1 MNVLLLKLMKRLNE
15 AGDGG
20 SDAGGTGAAPAPAPA
35 PAEDRGDVVDP
46 ELNAS
51 TLASLVGQDAEGE
64 GAEAGE
70 AGGEGGEGA
79 GEGQEAE
86 GAGEGGQ
93 GGRSAGIP
101 PARFNEVNERRKQA
115 EKDLAEA
122 QAEIERLR
130 QGVGQAPSPAPAPA
144 AGAPA
149 APAAAPAAPFDED
162 AQEQAYVSALIDGD
176 HKRAADI
183 RKGINAHLRD
193 EATKAAI
200 LRADEQRQA
209 DHQQAVGRALAA
221 ETALTVEKYPY
232 LDTPEGAEA
241 VELIVAARDAKIAKG
256 MPAHEAL
263 RAAVAAIAPR
273 FTPATAVAAAAAAAP
288 TPGKD
293 SASAAAPADS
303 RTSAAIARGA
313 AASVAQPPAL
323 NGGVGDR
330 ANAGRVNVAQMTD
343 EQFEN
348 LSPAEIKKLR
358 GD

>member
-15 AGDGG
+15 AGEGG
-20 SDAGGTGAAPAPAPA
+20 SDAGGTGAAPAPA

-51 TLASLVGQDAEGE
+51 TLASLVGQDAGGE
-64 GAEAGE
+64 GE

-79 GEGQEAE
+79 GEGQEAD

-93 GGRSAGIP
+93 AGRSAGIP

-130 QGVGQAPSPAPAPA
+130 QGSGQAASPAPAPAPA

-149 APAAAPAAPFDED
+149 APAAPAAAPTAPFDED

-176 HKRAADI
+176 HKRATEI

-200 LRADEQRQA
+200 QRADEQRQA

-232 LDTPEGAEA
+232 LETAEGAEA

-273 FTPATAVAAAAAAAP
+273 FAPATAAAAGAP

>member
-1 MNVLLLKLMKRLNE
+1 MNMLLLKLMKRLNE
-15 AGDGG
+15 AGESG
-20 SDAGGTGAAPAPAPA
+20 SDAGGTGAAPAPA

-51 TLASLVGQDAEGE
+51 TLASLVGQDAGGE

-130 QGVGQAPSPAPAPA
+130 QGGSQAPSPAPAPA

-176 HKRAADI
+176 HKRAAEI

-200 LRADEQRQA
+200 QRADEQRQA
-209 DHQQAVGRALAA
+209 EHQQAVSRALAA
-221 ETALTVEKYPY
+221 ETALTIEKYPY
-232 LDTPEGAEA
+232 LDTAEGAEA

-263 RAAVAAIAPR
+263 RVAVAAIAPR
-273 FTPATAVAAAAAAAP
+273 FAPVAAAAP

-330 ANAGRVNVAQMTD
+330 ANAGRINVAQMTD

>member
-1 MNVLLLKLMKRLNE
+1 MNVLLLKMMKRLNE
-15 AGDGG
+15 AGESG
-20 SDAGGTGAAPAPAPA
+20 SDAGGTGAAPAPA

-51 TLASLVGQDAEGE
+51 TLASLVGQDAGGE

-70 AGGEGGEGA
+70 AGGESDEGA
-79 GEGQEAE
+79 GAGQEAD

-122 QAEIERLR
+122 LAEIERLR
-130 QGVGQAPSPAPAPA
+130 HGGSQAASPAPAPP
-144 AGAPA
+144 AGAPAAPA

-176 HKRAADI
+176 PKRAAEI
-183 RKGINAHLRD
+183 RKVINAHLRD

-200 LRADEQRQA
+200 QRADEQRQA

-232 LDTPEGAEA
+232 LDTAEGAEA

-256 MPAHEAL
+256 VPAHEAL

-273 FTPATAVAAAAAAAP
+273 FAPASAAAATAP

>member
-1 MNVLLLKLMKRLNE
+1 MNVLLLKMMKRLNE
-15 AGDGG
+15 AGESG
-20 SDAGGTGAAPAPAPA
+20 SDAGGTGAAPAPA

-51 TLASLVGQDAEGE
+51 TLASLVGQDAGGE

-70 AGGEGGEGA
+70 AGGEGDEGA

-130 QGVGQAPSPAPAPA
+130 QGGNQAASPAPANPTGAPA
-144 AGAPA
+144 APA

-176 HKRAADI
+176 HKRAAEI

-200 LRADEQRQA
+200 QRADEQRQA
-209 DHQQAVGRALAA
+209 EHQQAVGRALAA

-256 MPAHEAL
+256 VPAHEAL

-273 FTPATAVAAAAAAAP
+273 FAPATAAAP

-330 ANAGRVNVAQMTD
+330 ANAGRINVAQMTD

>member
-15 AGDGG
+15 AGDDG
-20 SDAGGTGAAPAPAPA
+20 SDAGGTGAAPAPA

-51 TLASLVGQDAEGE
+51 TLASLVGQDAGGE

-79 GEGQEAE
+79 GEGQEAD

-176 HKRAADI
+176 HKRAAEI

-200 LRADEQRQA
+200 QRADEQRQA
-209 DHQQAVGRALAA
+209 EHQQAVGRALAA

-232 LDTPEGAEA
+232 LDTAEGAEA

-273 FTPATAVAAAAAAAP
+273 FAPAAAAAP

>member
-15 AGDGG
+15 AGDDG
-20 SDAGGTGAAPAPAPA
+20 SDAGGTGAAPAPA

-51 TLASLVGQDAEGE
+51 TLASLVGQDAGGE

-79 GEGQEAE
+79 GEGQEAD

-176 HKRAADI
+176 HKRAAEI

-200 LRADEQRQA
+200 QRADEQRQA
-209 DHQQAVGRALAA
+209 EHQQAVGRALAA

-256 MPAHEAL
+256 VPAHEAL

-273 FTPATAVAAAAAAAP
+273 FAPASAAAAAAP

>member
-15 AGDGG
+15 AGESG
-20 SDAGGTGAAPAPAPA
+20 SDAGGTGAAPAPA

-51 TLASLVGQDAEGE
+51 TLASLVGQGAGGE
-64 GAEAGE
+64 GADAGDAGGE
-70 AGGEGGEGA
+70 GGEGGEGA
-79 GEGQEAE
+79 GEGQEADA
-86 GAGEGGQ
+86 AGEGGQ

-130 QGVGQAPSPAPAPA
+130 QGGGQAASPAPAPA

-176 HKRAADI
+176 HKRAAEI

-200 LRADEQRQA
+200 QRADEQRQA

-263 RAAVAAIAPR
+263 RAAVATIAPR
-273 FTPATAVAAAAAAAP
+273 FAPAAAP
-288 TPGKD
+288 TPAKD
-293 SASAAAPADS
+293 SSSAAAPADS